1 MSDQA
6 RIASI
11 EALEH
16 FRADLI
22 RYINQARSALE
33 EMVGDV
39 RRTRTWLDTDRLQ
52 HWGMQVKRQAKRL
65 EQAEQELYSATLTD
79 PKGSHALQK
88 MNVQKC
94 KRLVEEAEE
103 RLRVVQHWRKQFD
116 NRAEPLVRQ
125 LDRMFGQ
132 LGQQLP
138 RGVFSLGETIKSLQ
152 AYAETQR
159 PVQPANPAPET
170 PTDPPNPS

>member
-1 MSDQA
+1 MSDQT
-6 RIASI
+6 RISSI
-11 EALEH
+11 EALES
-16 FRADLI
+16 FRGDLI

-39 RRTRTWLDTDRLQ
+39 RRTRTWLDTDRIQ
-52 HWGMQVKRQAKRL
+52 HWGMQVKRHTKKL

-88 MNVQKC
+88 MNVMKC
-94 KRLVEEAEE
+94 KRLVEEAEA
-103 RLRVVQHWRKQFD
+103 RLRVIQQWRKQFD

-125 LDRMFGQ
+125 LDRMFGL

-138 RGVFSLGETIKSLQ
+138 RGVVSLGETIKALQ
-152 AYAETQR
+152 AYAETKR
-159 PVQPANPAPET
+159 PLKPSDSATET
-170 PTDPPNPS
+170 PTDPSSPS